1 MFNVLKSMFNGLFWN
16 IHYNRFLDDY
26 DEDNFQQHYKEL
38 NFFKSIEWL
47 IKHIPEKKYSSYY
60 NANIH
65 IPTYYENFIA
75 WFNSAKQ
82 LRESMEL
89 QDLRINQALPDKVI
103 ALSTFLETDDGK
115 SIEYG
120 SAIAVA
126 MNELTLIYNCLSKL
140 ERTARDFYL
149 RQYREVYITG
159 LFFLYTLIYE
169 RGNY

>member
-16 IHYNRFLDDY
+16 IRYNRFLDEY

-38 NFFKSIEWL
+38 NFFKSVEML

-75 WFNSAKQ
+75 WFNDAKK
-82 LRESMEL
+82 LRECMVE
-89 QDLRINQALPDKVI
+89 QDLRINQALPKKRI
-103 ALSTFLETDDGK
+103 ALSAFLETEDGK

-120 SAIAVA
+120 SAINVA
-126 MNELTLIYNCLSKL
+126 LNELRLIYDCLKGQ
-140 ERTARDFYL
+140 EQTARDFYL